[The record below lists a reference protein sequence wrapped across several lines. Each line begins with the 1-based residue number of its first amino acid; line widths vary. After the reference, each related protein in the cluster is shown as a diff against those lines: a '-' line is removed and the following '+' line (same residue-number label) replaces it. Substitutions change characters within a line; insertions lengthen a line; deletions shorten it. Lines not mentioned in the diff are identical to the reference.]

1 MRHRLLF
8 IVPAFLLWQMAAMG
22 AWAGSCLLI
31 GSSELALVISGGA
44 QIHKTPDEGAFVQG
58 TIQLYPR
65 QPLPQGLNSIY
76 FLDEQP
82 LLVSADA
89 QPLIT
94 INTAELSA
102 GRHSIRLEALSGAQL
117 AMSSGSIP
125 LYVSHEA
132 LANALFGQLSSLFAP
147 FTKAHRK
154 FIPREIV
161 YFDNK
166 EADLEKRGILQQ
178 GRIYITL
185 TDLIR
190 HIGGSIAWGPSGK
203 YVIVQKNDIKVK
215 IIPDSMRIYVNGQP
229 RHLDRSTFRQDNR
242 LFVPIRPLLAIF
254 GLAPEWNPVVR
265 RAYVNTK

>member
-1 MRHRLLF
+1 MRGRLLF
-8 IVPAFLLWQMAAMG
+8 LVLVFLLGQMAAMG

-31 GSSELALVISGGA
+31 GSSELALVIAGGA
-44 QIHKTPDEGAFVQG
+44 QIYKTPDEGVFVQG

-65 QPLPQGLNSIY
+65 QPLPQSLNSIY

-82 LLVSADA
+82 LLVSTNV
-89 QPLIT
+89 QPQIT

-117 AMSSGSIP
+117 AMSSGNIP
-125 LYVSHEA
+125 LYVSKEA
-132 LANALFGQLSSLFAP
+132 LTNALFGQLSSSLSP
-147 FTKAHRK
+147 LRNNNRK
-154 FIPREIV
+154 FASRALV

-166 EADLEKRGILQQ
+166 EADLEQRGILQQ

-215 IIPDSMRIYVNGQP
+215 IIPDSVRIYVNGQP

-242 LFVPIRPLLAIF
+242 LYVPIRPLLAVF
-254 GLAPEWNPVVR
+254 GLAPDWNPVVR